1 MEETEEAATEG
12 RTAQPLKR
20 ARQRRR
26 RRTITEEYH
35 VFAELMDIYIRYMFT
50 CR

>member
-1 MEETEEAATEG
+1 MEETEEAATEE
-12 RTAQPLKR
+12 RTGQSPKR

-26 RRTITEEYH
+26 RTITEEHH

>member
-12 RTAQPLKR
+12 RAAQPLKR
-20 ARQRRR
+20 ARQRR